1 MRRSLSFVLA
11 IAALIAAT
19 PVLAAPEPAP
29 SAQDV
34 LLLVTDKLQ
43 QKYRAEVDRTC
54 DRLWAKVKGFSP
66 DDRGAILNAMR
77 RSVDRKVG
85 QVRALEGLETGRRKA
100 ILDLLDYVGRK
111 LDALADR
118 AP

>member
-1 MRRSLSFVLA
+1 MRRFLSLLLA
-11 IAALIAAT
+11 AAT
-19 PVLAAPEPAP
+19 LLAVAPATAESESAP

-118 AP
+118 TS